1 MKLLKDRT
9 EPKRTFNRRMTIK
22 QSEGGFSSAFNKKL
36 TSNLERKMFK
46 LVPPLKEY
54 PEEIESED
62 SNASEDYE

>member
-1 MKLLKDRT
+1 
-9 EPKRTFNRRMTIK
+9 MTIK